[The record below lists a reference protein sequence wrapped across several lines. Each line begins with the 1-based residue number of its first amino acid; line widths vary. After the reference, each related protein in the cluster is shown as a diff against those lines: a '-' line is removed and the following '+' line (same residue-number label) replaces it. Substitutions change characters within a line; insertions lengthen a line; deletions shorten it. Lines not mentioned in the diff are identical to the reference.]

1 MKCQVPLFLILL
13 YLIGLARPI
22 VPLINFAV
30 NQDYIANFLCINS
43 DKPELECN
51 GKCYL
56 MKKLQYQKDHGDQ
69 QDSFPEINIYEF
81 PIGLMVITYITST
94 IIFTM
99 ENKTFFGHTENYF
112 YLYSFSDF
120 HPPSV
125 LL

>member
-1 MKCQVPLFLILL
+1 MSGTTFLILL
-13 YLIGLARPI
+13 YLIGLGRPI

-30 NQDYIANFLCINS
+30 NQDYIADFLCINS

-56 MKKLQYQKDHGDQ
+56 MKKLQNQKDHGDQ

-81 PIGLMVITYITST
+81 PIGFVAIAEIPPT